1 MHAKRVT
8 VQQKDMQLARRIRGD
23 RHYDFVDR
31 GSKDTHDVALQL
43 PHTMNKAGMA
53 DLKKAVNSLGS

>member
-8 VQQKDMQLARRIRGD
+8 VNQKDMQLARRIRGD

-31 GSKDTHDVALQL
+31 TTDENQLSLKL
-43 PHTMNKAGMA
+43 PHKMTKANMQ
-53 DLKKAVNSLGS
+53 DLQQTVAEMTQ